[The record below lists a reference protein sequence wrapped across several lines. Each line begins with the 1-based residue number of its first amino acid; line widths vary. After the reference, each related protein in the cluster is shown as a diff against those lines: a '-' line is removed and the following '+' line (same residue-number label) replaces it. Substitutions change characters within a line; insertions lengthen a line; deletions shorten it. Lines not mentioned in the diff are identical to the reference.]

1 MTVSLSSVSLKSHSP
16 RRRRLLS
23 QESFHFLNYETQ
35 YLEIRFD
42 GGRRDEQLAIAADS
56 TTSPSVTLDEALSRL
71 KAGNER
77 FAQSKVST
85 GKPVAARQSSR
96 SADHREVGPETDE
109 A

>member
-1 MTVSLSSVSLKSHSP
+1 MKLSTPKFVLMAAVAMSSW
-16 RRRRLLS
+16 
-23 QESFHFLNYETQ
+23 
-35 YLEIRFD
+35 
-42 GGRRDEQLAIAADS
+42 AIAADS
-56 TTSPSVTLDEALSRL
+56 TTPSVTPDEALSRL